1 MKNDNTIPKTSIL
14 CRLVYQGYTHSLL
27 LQPAQQ
33 AFPCCFGAKTARKM
47 ARVSDSFF
55 GSRFISRA
63 AKTENLVPR
72 SFFAPKQHGNA
83 CYAGYYCC
91 PIGDK
96 DLSQLFGPSISSQRR
111 NQKAFP
117 RQFVEKV
124 GTRTK
129 QNRNVSFFCSRSNFC
144 AITRWETPGT
154 QAKVFK

>member
-111 NQKAFP
+111 KRFRASLS
-117 RQFVEKV
+117 RKLRRE
-124 GTRTK
+124 
-129 QNRNVSFFCSRSNFC
+129 QNKIGMSLFF
-144 AITRWETPGT
+144 APGLT
-154 QAKVFK
+154 FAQ